1 MKTELPQELVQEI
14 ETLTPPTA
22 EEINQVKNIIK
33 RGFARANNAPAPSAD
48 EIWAEFNTA
57 WDAIAIE
64 AEQNQNNQ

>member
-1 MKTELPQELVQEI
+1 MKAELPQELVQES

-33 RGFARANNAPAPSAD
+33 RGFARANNAPARSAD
-48 EIWAEFNTA
+48 EIWAEFNAA
-57 WDAIAIE
+57 WDAIATE